1 VSLINTLLS
10 MRVDLNTKK
19 PVLANMTG
27 GLSGPAVF
35 PVALRMVWQVY
46 EAVSIPVIG
55 LGGIASAENVIEM
68 MLAGATAV
76 QIGAMNLVQPTVCR
90 DIIEQLPAVM
100 DRYGIEN
107 LSEITGGAHR

>member
-1 VSLINTLLS
+1 
-10 MRVDLNTKK
+10 M
-19 PVLANMTG
+19 G
-27 GLSGPAVF
+27 GV
-35 PVALRMVWQVY
+35 R
-46 EAVSIPVIG
+46 
-55 LGGIASAENVIEM
+55 SARDVVEM

-107 LSEITGGAHR
+107 LSEIIGGAHR

>member
-1 VSLINTLLS
+1 
-10 MRVDLNTKK
+10 
-19 PVLANMTG
+19 
-27 GLSGPAVF
+27 
-35 PVALRMVWQVY
+35 
-46 EAVSIPVIG
+46 
-55 LGGIASAENVIEM
+55 M

-90 DIIEQLPAVM
+90 DIIERLPAVM